1 MILGMSFKIE
11 RVAASFHEIS
21 TFNRK
26 VEKVLLKDK
35 HGNYHV
41 FIMDNS
47 CESAEYSKK

>member
-11 RVAASFHEIS
+11 RVAASFYEIS
-21 TFNRK
+21 MFNRK
-26 VEKVLLKDK
+26 VEKVPPKDK

-47 CESAEYSKK
+47 CKSAECSKK